1 MSDSNREQRKREKMI
16 RQTKELIQMHRDKVG
31 LSRPSTKSE
40 LVPLLSSN
48 LNSSPI
54 SMENFVLIGPVLV
67 QFDDDENYLGISDD
81 TDLLELIRRKAP
93 PHDL

>member
-1 MSDSNREQRKREKMI
+1 
-16 RQTKELIQMHRDKVG
+16 
-31 LSRPSTKSE
+31 
-40 LVPLLSSN
+40 
-48 LNSSPI
+48 
-54 SMENFVLIGPVLV
+54 VLIGPVLV

>member
-1 MSDSNREQRKREKMI
+1 MSDSNKEQRKREKMI